1 MIHIKKE
8 DNTVQKGNTDP
19 PRCPTVQTSTVSAK
33 GGKTSK
39 TRKDVHVCQSP
50 LDFVTDH
57 S

>member
-1 MIHIKKE
+1 MIHKKKE
-8 DNTVQKGNTDP
+8 GNTVQKGNTDP
-19 PRCPTVQTSTVSAK
+19 PGCPTVQTRTVSAK

-39 TRKDVHVCQSP
+39 TRKDVHVCQLP